1 MDLYLQMGHGM
12 MGIAKD
18 LITSWGNGTV
28 ILSPRD
34 LTEKQ
39 SIKFAEEIIKKNG
52 KTLFDPQ
59 YYNPHADHK
68 KLTEWRHWFNQYE
81 TSLLS
86 EDEYISNLFN
96 EIKDINECTKTSA
109 YIIPGILCDNVDKH
123 WLKPQQI
130 FLDNASKYFTDKEKY
145 ATLALEESLITD
157 EESIEK
163 LIEATSSW
171 DVDGYYIVPEGEYL
185 TNEEYWLTNLMLL
198 VAGLKLQNKKVIVGY
213 SNHQMLLLSC
223 ANADAIAS
231 GTFLNIRHFSK
242 DKFDETDEDSQS
254 RRTTWYYCPQAMSE
268 YRKRTLD
275 TSFNKKG
282 NSLNL
287 LKPFGESTD
296 YTTLLF
302 QGITPSST
310 EFKDTL
316 SFKHYLDTL
325 KKQCL
330 ISKKDTFD
338 NTVNFQEELADNA
351 YKFIR
356 ELKDIGIRENGRSFL
371 KIYDSYKEALSI
383 IKKERG
389 PLLKRKW

>member
-1 MDLYLQMGHGM
+1 MDLYLQIGHGM
-12 MGIAKD
+12 MSLSKD
-18 LITSWGNGTV
+18 LIKDWGTGTV

-34 LTEKQ
+34 LNEKQ
-39 SIKFAEEIIKKNG
+39 SIKFSEDIIKNNG

-96 EIKDINECTKTSA
+96 EIKDINDCTQTSA
-109 YIIPGILCDNVDKH
+109 YIIPGILCDNVDRH
-123 WLKPQQI
+123 WLNPQKI
-130 FLDNASKYFTDKEKY
+130 FLENAAKYFTNKEKY

-163 LIEATSSW
+163 LIEVTSEW
-171 DVDGYYIVPEGEYL
+171 EVDGYYIVPEGEYL
-185 TNEEYWLTNLMLL
+185 TNEENWLSNLTLL

-223 ANADAIAS
+223 ANVDAIAS
-231 GTFLNIRHFSK
+231 GTFLNIRHFSTK
-242 DKFDETDEDSQS
+242 KFDEADPDSQS
-254 RRTTWYYCPQAMSE
+254 RRATWYYCPQAMSE

-275 TSFNKKG
+275 MAFKKKHI
-282 NSLNL
+282 NL
-287 LKPFGESTD
+287 LKPFGK
-296 YTTLLF
+296 TTKHIDLLF
-302 QGITPSST
+302 KGITASST
-310 EFKDTL
+310 EYKDTL

-330 ISKKDTFD
+330 LSKKDTFE
-338 NTVNFQEELADNA
+338 NTILYHEEMADTA
-351 YKFIR
+351 YRFIKD
-356 ELKDIGIRENGRSFL
+356 LKDKGIRENARSFAT
-371 KIYDSYKEALSI
+371 IYDSYKDSI
-383 IKKERG
+383 FTLKKERG
-389 PLLKRKW
+389 SLLKRSW

>member
-18 LITSWGNGTV
+18 LITSWGSGTV

-34 LTEKQ
+34 LTEQ
-39 SIKFAEEIIKKNG
+39 QTVKFAEEIIKKNG
-52 KTLFDPQ
+52 NTLFDPQ

-68 KLTEWRHWFNQYE
+68 KLNEWRHWFNQYD

-86 EDEYISNLFN
+86 ENEYISNLFA
-96 EIKDINECTKTSA
+96 EIKNINDCVKTSA
-109 YIIPGILCDNVDKH
+109 YIIPGILCNVIDKY
-123 WLKPQQI
+123 WLTPQQI
-130 FLDNASKYFTDKEKY
+130 FLDQANIYFTDKEKY

-157 EESIEK
+157 EEDIEK
-163 LIEATSSW
+163 LIQVVSSW
-171 DVDGYYIVPEGEYL
+171 DVDGFYIVPQGEYL
-185 TNEEYWLTNLMLL
+185 TDEENWLANLTLL

-213 SNHQMLLLSC
+213 ANHQMLLLSC
-223 ANADAIAS
+223 ANIDAIAS

-242 DKFDETDEDSQS
+242 NKFDENEEDSQS

-275 TSFNKKG
+275 TAFNRRDG
-282 NSLNL
+282 SIDL
-287 LKPFGESTD
+287 LKPYGRITD
-296 YTTLLF
+296 YTNILF

-330 ISKKDTFD
+330 ISKKDTFE
-338 NTVNFQEELADNA
+338 NTINFQEELADNA

-356 ELKDIGIRENGRSFL
+356 QLKDLGIRENGRSFL
-371 KIYDSYKEALSI
+371 KIYDSYKQTLFI
-383 IKKERG
+383 IKKQRG
-389 PLLKRKW
+389 PLLKRNW

>member
-1 MDLYLQMGHGM
+1 MDLYLQMGYGM

-18 LITSWGNGTV
+18 LVTSWGSGTV

-34 LTEKQ
+34 LTEEQ
-39 SIKFAEEIIKKNG
+39 TIKFAEEIIKKNG
-52 KTLFDPQ
+52 NTLFDPQ

-68 KLTEWRHWFNQYE
+68 KLNEWRHWFNQYD

-86 EDEYISNLFN
+86 ENEYISNLFA
-96 EIKDINECTKTSA
+96 EIKDINDCAQTSA
-109 YIIPGILCDNVDKH
+109 YIIPGILCNVIDKH
-123 WLKPQQI
+123 WLTPQQI
-130 FLDNASKYFTDKEKY
+130 FLEQANIYFTDKEKY

-157 EESIEK
+157 EEDIEK
-163 LIEATSSW
+163 LIQIVSLW
-171 DVDGYYIVPEGEYL
+171 DVDGFYIVPEGEYL
-185 TNEEYWLTNLMLL
+185 TKEENWLSNLTLL

-223 ANADAIAS
+223 ANIDAIAS

-242 DKFDETDEDSQS
+242 NKFDENEEDSQS

-275 TSFNKKG
+275 IAFNRRDG
-282 NSLNL
+282 SIDL
-287 LKPFGESTD
+287 LKPYGKITD
-296 YTTLLF
+296 YTNILF
-302 QGITPSST
+302 QGIAPSST
-310 EFKDTL
+310 AFKDTL

-330 ISKKDTFD
+330 ISKKDTFE
-338 NTVNFQEELADNA
+338 NTINFQEELADNA

-356 ELKDIGIRENGRSFL
+356 QLKELGIRENGRSFL
-371 KIYDSYKEALSI
+371 KIYDSYKETLLT
-383 IKKERG
+383 IKKQRG
-389 PLLKRKW
+389 PLLKRNW

>member
-18 LITSWGNGTV
+18 LITSWGSGTV

-34 LTEKQ
+34 LTEQ
-39 SIKFAEEIIKKNG
+39 QTIKFAEEIIKKSGN
-52 KTLFDPQ
+52 TLFDPQ

-68 KLTEWRHWFNQYE
+68 KLTEWRHWFNQYD

-86 EDEYISNLFN
+86 ENEYISNLFA
-96 EIKDINECTKTSA
+96 EIKDINDCVKTSA
-109 YIIPGILCDNVDKH
+109 YIIPGILCNVIDKH
-123 WLKPQQI
+123 WLTPQQI
-130 FLDNASKYFTDKEKY
+130 FLDQANIYFTDKEKY

-157 EESIEK
+157 EEDIEK
-163 LIEATSSW
+163 LIEVVSSW
-171 DVDGYYIVPEGEYL
+171 NVDGFYIVPQGEYL
-185 TNEEYWLTNLMLL
+185 TDEENWLSNLTLL

-213 SNHQMLLLSC
+213 ANHQMLLLSC
-223 ANADAIAS
+223 ANIDAIAS

-242 DKFDETDEDSQS
+242 NKFDENEEDSQS

-275 TSFNKKG
+275 TAFNRRDG
-282 NSLNL
+282 SIDL
-287 LKPFGESTD
+287 LKPYGKITD
-296 YTTLLF
+296 YTNILF

-325 KKQCL
+325 KKQCI

-338 NTVNFQEELADNA
+338 NTINFQEELADNA

-356 ELKDIGIRENGRSFL
+356 QLKDLGIRENGRSFL
-371 KIYDSYKEALSI
+371 KIYDSYKEALLI
-383 IKKERG
+383 IKKQRG
-389 PLLKRKW
+389 PLLKRNW

>member
-1 MDLYLQMGHGM
+1 MDLYLQLGHGM
-12 MGIAKD
+12 MSLSKD
-18 LITSWGNGTV
+18 LITKWGSGTV

-39 SIKFAEEIIKKNG
+39 TIKFAEEIIEKNG

-68 KLTEWRHWFNQYE
+68 KLTEWRHWFDQYK
-81 TSLLS
+81 TSLLGD
-86 EDEYISNLFN
+86 DEYISNLFN
-96 EIKDINECTKTSA
+96 EIKDINNCAQTSA

-163 LIEATSSW
+163 LIQVTSSW
-171 DVDGYYIVPEGEYL
+171 DVDGFYIVPEGEYL
-185 TNEEYWLTNLMLL
+185 TNEEYWLTNLTLL

-213 SNHQMLLLSC
+213 ANHQMLLLSC

-254 RRTTWYYCPQAMSE
+254 RRATWYYCPQAMSE

-275 TSFNKKG
+275 TAFQKRHI
-282 NSLNL
+282 NL
-287 LKPFGESTD
+287 LKPFGKITEYSSI
-296 YTTLLF
+296 LF
-302 QGITPSST
+302 NGITASST
-310 EFKDTL
+310 EYKDTL

-330 ISKKDTFD
+330 IAKKDTFE
-338 NTVNFQEELADNA
+338 NTIIFHEEIADNA
-351 YKFIR
+351 HKFIK
-356 ELKDIGIRENGRSFL
+356 ELKDLGIRENARSFIN
-371 KIYDSYKEALSI
+371 IYDSYKGTLSI
-383 IKKERG
+383 LKKERG
-389 PLLKRKW
+389 PLLKRNW

>member
-1 MDLYLQMGHGM
+1 MDLYLQMGYGM

-18 LITSWGNGTV
+18 LVTSWGSGTV

-34 LTEKQ
+34 LTEEQ
-39 SIKFAEEIIKKNG
+39 TIKFAEEIIKKNG
-52 KTLFDPQ
+52 NTLFDPQ

-68 KLTEWRHWFNQYE
+68 KLNEWRHWFNQYD

-86 EDEYISNLFN
+86 ENEYISNLFA
-96 EIKDINECTKTSA
+96 EIKDINDCAQTSA
-109 YIIPGILCDNVDKH
+109 YIIPGILCNVIDKH
-123 WLKPQQI
+123 WLTPQQI
-130 FLDNASKYFTDKEKY
+130 FLEQANIYFTDKEKY

-157 EESIEK
+157 EEDIEK
-163 LIEATSSW
+163 LIQIVSLW
-171 DVDGYYIVPEGEYL
+171 DVDGFYIVPEGEYL
-185 TNEEYWLTNLMLL
+185 TNEENWLANLTLL

-223 ANADAIAS
+223 ANIDAIAS

-242 DKFDETDEDSQS
+242 NKFDENEEDSQS

-275 TSFNKKG
+275 IAFNRRDG
-282 NSLNL
+282 SIDL
-287 LKPFGESTD
+287 LKPYGKITD
-296 YTTLLF
+296 YTNILF
-302 QGITPSST
+302 QGIAPSST
-310 EFKDTL
+310 AFKDTL

-330 ISKKDTFD
+330 ISKKDTFE
-338 NTVNFQEELADNA
+338 NTINFQEELADNA

-356 ELKDIGIRENGRSFL
+356 QLKELGIRENGRSFL
-371 KIYDSYKEALSI
+371 KIYDSYKETLLT
-383 IKKERG
+383 IKKQRG
-389 PLLKRKW
+389 PLLKRNW

>member
-18 LITSWGNGTV
+18 LITSWGSGTV

-34 LTEKQ
+34 LTEQ
-39 SIKFAEEIIKKNG
+39 QTVKFAEEIIKKNG
-52 KTLFDPQ
+52 NTLFDPQ

-68 KLTEWRHWFNQYE
+68 KLNEWRHWFNQYD

-86 EDEYISNLFN
+86 ENEYISNLFA
-96 EIKDINECTKTSA
+96 EIKNINDCVKTSA
-109 YIIPGILCDNVDKH
+109 YIIPGILCNVIDKH
-123 WLKPQQI
+123 WLTPQQI
-130 FLDNASKYFTDKEKY
+130 FLDQANIYFTDKEKY

-157 EESIEK
+157 EEDIEK
-163 LIEATSSW
+163 LIQVVSSW
-171 DVDGYYIVPEGEYL
+171 DVDGFYIVPQGEYL
-185 TNEEYWLTNLMLL
+185 TDEENWLANLTLL

-213 SNHQMLLLSC
+213 ANHQMLLLSC
-223 ANADAIAS
+223 ANIDAIAS

-242 DKFDETDEDSQS
+242 NKFDENEEDSQS

-275 TSFNKKG
+275 TAFNRRDG
-282 NSLNL
+282 SIDL
-287 LKPFGESTD
+287 LKPYGRITD
-296 YTTLLF
+296 YTNILF

-330 ISKKDTFD
+330 ISKKDTFE
-338 NTVNFQEELADNA
+338 NTINFQEELADNA

-356 ELKDIGIRENGRSFL
+356 QLKDLGIRENGRSFL
-371 KIYDSYKEALSI
+371 KIYDSYKQTLLI
-383 IKKERG
+383 IKKQRG
-389 PLLKRKW
+389 PLLKRNW

>member
-18 LITSWGNGTV
+18 LITSWGSGTV

-34 LTEKQ
+34 LTEQ
-39 SIKFAEEIIKKNG
+39 QTVKFAEEIIKKNG
-52 KTLFDPQ
+52 NTLFDPQ

-68 KLTEWRHWFNQYE
+68 KLTVWRHWFNQYD

-86 EDEYISNLFN
+86 ENEYISNLFA
-96 EIKDINECTKTSA
+96 EIKDINDCVQTSA
-109 YIIPGILCDNVDKH
+109 YIIPGILCNVIDKH
-123 WLKPQQI
+123 WLTPQQI
-130 FLDNASKYFTDKEKY
+130 FLDQANIYFTDKEKY

-157 EESIEK
+157 EEDIEK
-163 LIEATSSW
+163 LIQVVSSW
-171 DVDGYYIVPEGEYL
+171 DVDGFYIVPQGEYL
-185 TNEEYWLTNLMLL
+185 TDEENWLANLTLL

-213 SNHQMLLLSC
+213 ANHQMLLLSC
-223 ANADAIAS
+223 ANVNAIAS

-242 DKFDETDEDSQS
+242 NKFDENEEDNQS

-275 TSFNKKG
+275 TAFNRKDG
-282 NSLNL
+282 SINL
-287 LKPFGESTD
+287 LKPYGEITD
-296 YTTLLF
+296 YTNILF

-330 ISKKDTFD
+330 ISKKDTFE
-338 NTVNFQEELADNA
+338 NTINFQEELADNA

-356 ELKDIGIRENGRSFL
+356 QLKDLGIRESGRSFL
-371 KIYDSYKEALSI
+371 KIYDSYKETLLI
-383 IKKERG
+383 IKKQRG
-389 PLLKRKW
+389 PLLKRNW